1 MKAHTSQN
9 FKRFHN
15 CHALDRQQRYTHDI
29 TFYYRFAKLAS
40 LLKCTAKKT
49 TSELPFR
56 CTSKVALVIC
66 MYVCVFVCRKDT
78 RQKAGIAALLKYRN
92 KKLPGYSLTY
102 VQHASSCTQFQT
114 SNVTCG
120 AKSVFPPECT
130 KSSNATPFHLN
141 DKLRPLERQ
150 RWPIVVS
157 G

>member
-9 FKRFHN
+9 FKRLHN

-92 KKLPGYSLTY
+92 KKLPGYSFMFNTRL
-102 VQHASSCTQFQT
+102 HARSFRRQMWRVVRRVFSPRMYEKFECDPFPFKWQVT
-114 SNVTCG
+114 STRAPKMAHC
-120 AKSVFPPECT
+120 C
-130 KSSNATPFHLN
+130 
-141 DKLRPLERQ
+141 
-150 RWPIVVS
+150 
-157 G
+157 